1 MMTGSALLEVR
12 SLRKACGGGTG
23 PVVMANDDVSFSV
36 TGGSIHAVIGE
47 NGAGKSTLMKA
58 LFGLQPPDSG
68 EILLRGHAVTLDS
81 PNAAKKLGLGMVQQ
95 HFMLG
100 PGITALDHLF
110 LEDRLE
116 KMSPRTLLAPLPR
129 RKYLARVKELAQRFR
144 METPWSEKVENLSVG
159 FQQRVELMK
168 LLFHEAR
175 ILILDEP
182 TALLSPL
189 EVETLLNHLRE
200 LRSQGLTI
208 LFITHKL
215 NEVFAVADAVTIL
228 RKGKVAFTGSI
239 AGQTPQSLASLMVG
253 RELAGAAIHKDGTLG
268 GDADVR
274 AAVGARP
281 PVLELKNFHITRDKR
296 PRVRGLS
303 FAVAPGEIV
312 GIAGVEGQGQS
323 DLLRYL
329 ADPTDPTLRTEGTA
343 RLLPRAD
350 TGFVG
355 EDRLTQSVI
364 PELSVLENFFL
375 GHERRW
381 NPSFV
386 IPWKKR
392 AAEVAERLRL
402 FDVQPL
408 DPWMPL
414 GSLSGGNQQKVVI
427 ARELGAA
434 PRFVIV
440 AQPTRGVDF
449 SASLVIHEA
458 LMGARERGAGILLV
472 SSDLPEL
479 LKLSDRLLVMNKGE
493 IRGEFRRGAY
503 DTDQIAALMG
513 GVS

>member
-1 MMTGSALLEVR
+1 MNGTALLEVR
-12 SLRKACGGGTG
+12 SISKACGGGSG
-23 PVVMANDDVSFSV
+23 PVVMANDGVSFTV
-36 TGGSIHAVIGE
+36 DGGSIHAIIGE

-68 EILLRGHAVTLDS
+68 EIILRGHAVNLDS
-81 PNAAKKLGLGMVQQ
+81 PNVAKNLGLGMVQQ
-95 HFMLG
+95 HFMLA
-100 PGITALDHLF
+100 PGIPALDHLF
-110 LEDRLE
+110 LGDRIE
-116 KMSPRTLLAPLPR
+116 KMGPRTLLAPLPR
-129 RKYLARVKELAQRFR
+129 KKYLARVKELANRFR
-144 METPWSEKVENLSVG
+144 MDTPWTEKVETLSVG

-168 LLFHEAR
+168 LLYHEAR

-189 EVETLLNHLRE
+189 EVETLLVHLKE
-200 LRSQGLTI
+200 LRAQGLTI

-215 NEVFAVADAVTIL
+215 NEVFAVADAVTVL
-228 RKGKVAFTGSI
+228 RKGKVAFTGPI
-239 AGQTPQSLASLMVG
+239 GGQTPQSLASLMVG
-253 RELAGAAIHKDGTLG
+253 RELANEAVRADGTLG
-268 GDADVR
+268 GDAGTR
-274 AAVGARP
+274 ATVGTRP
-281 PVLELKNFHITRDKR
+281 PVLELKGFHISRDKR

-303 FAVAPGEIV
+303 FAIAAGEIV

-329 ADPTDPTLRTEGTA
+329 ADPSDPELRTEGQA
-343 RLLPRAD
+343 SLPPRAE
-350 TGFVG
+350 TGFIG
-355 EDRLTQSVI
+355 EDRLSQSAI
-364 PELSVLENFFL
+364 PEMSVLENFFL
-375 GHERRW
+375 GHESRW
-381 NPSFV
+381 NPSPF

-392 AAEVAERLRL
+392 AGEVAERLRL

-414 GSLSGGNQQKVVI
+414 GNLSGGNQQKVVV

-458 LMGARERGAGILLV
+458 LMGARDRGAGILLV

-493 IRGEFRRGAY
+493 IRGEFRRGEFN
-503 DTDQIAALMG
+503 TDRIAALMG